1 MVEAEKILLTKKGAE
16 ELKEELRNLIDV
28 VRPSVLEELQQAR
41 AQGDLSENADYDA
54 ARTRQ
59 AEVESRIKELEH
71 ILANVQIIGSE
82 TPTKGKRQ
90 KNVVRI
96 GYSVTYLDLS
106 DNEEYTYEIVGSV
119 QANPFDGKI
128 SNESALGLALLGQ
141 EVTGKELDVL
151 SEVPYKII
159 IKSFFDPNEKK

>member
-16 ELKEELRNLIDV
+16 ELQEELRNLIDI
-28 VRPSVLEELQQAR
+28 VRPNVLEELAQAR

-71 ILANVQIIGSE
+71 ILSNVQIIGSE
-82 TPTKGKRQ
+82 TKGKSK
-90 KNVVRI
+90 KNVVHI
-96 GYSVTYLDLS
+96 GCSVTYLDLS

-119 QANPFDGKI
+119 QANPLDGKI

-141 EVTGKELDVL
+141 EVTGKEIDVL
-151 SEVPYKII
+151 SEIPYKII
-159 IKSFFDPNEKK
+159 IKSFNEANNQ